1 MKYLIKKLGRDFK
14 ELWPQFLSVF
24 MMALL
29 SLTIFAGLNSAW
41 TGMQETTGEY
51 YSKTNLCD
59 LWVNATNITEK
70 KLDKIRK
77 SKGVKKAEKS
87 MAFELKYKYRGNNA
101 DIRTMTFSKNTKSVL
116 NPLTISG
123 KKLNNKDKGIW
134 LDKDFADAH
143 NLKISDKVKFTL
155 KGQKVKMKIL
165 GLVLDPEHMYF
176 VVNADE
182 SLPDHELHGY
192 GYVNEKTL
200 KSHLKTI
207 QLKEMNKAIK
217 RAMENAMKQRMSPV
231 VKRSMKP
238 NTLGTTVAP
247 GVAATYKN
255 LTEKYKP
262 TIPYNQIRI
271 KTTDSKSVSST
282 KRDINDILGKDA
294 CSVLTRSDL
303 PAINQVTEEIDQIKR
318 MAVLFSCIFI
328 LLSILT
334 MYTTMSR
341 LINNQ
346 ISLIGAMKAIGFG
359 KGKLYLHYG
368 LYGFSVSLV
377 GGILGTVLGRTWIS
391 RLILNIKRSTIT
403 LPEWHASLSPSIG
416 ILLGTMVLICT
427 MAAIFTVRKT
437 LRMSPAEALRGHM
450 PVKENAKAITEN
462 KNSAYE
468 WRWVIRDAFENKM
481 RYIIGVIAVVG
492 SLTLMVAGVGI
503 YDTVHKA
510 NDDVFSQQYR
520 YSDLITFK
528 DKKFSKLKKEFADSD
543 VQFFETKPGV
553 IIDKNQVDKEE
564 NIVVMHLGKGRHV
577 RLADTEEK
585 ALAISQKGGIIT
597 KKLAKKLD
605 IKKGD
610 TIKYKYLD
618 SSKKRKIKVR
628 DISNAKMP
636 QGLFI
641 KAGSDGSGFHPK
653 NAYISSEKIL
663 KKAEKSKSVER
674 IISVKEQKK
683 NIDRLMD
690 SVNTIVY
697 ILILASF
704 LLSFVILYN
713 LGMVNY
719 VERSRQY
726 ATMKVLGFYMK
737 ELRRLVLKDCAL
749 TIIPGYI
756 IGIPV
761 SFKFLQKYTEGVSF
775 ENIEWPAYISNM
787 HFIVISL
794 VVIGFSILIN
804 LLIVNRV
811 RKIKMAE
818 ALKSVE

>member
-192 GYVNEKTL
+192 GYVNEKTS

>member
-14 ELWPQFLSVF
+14 ELWSQFLSVF

-59 LWVNATNITEK
+59 LWVNATNITEN

-116 NPLTISG
+116 KPLTISG

-143 NLKISDKVKFTL
+143 NLKTSDKVKFTL

-165 GLVLDPEHMYF
+165 GMVLDPEHMYF

-207 QLKEMNKAIK
+207 QLREMNKAIK

-231 VKRSMKP
+231 VNRSMKQ
-238 NTLGTTVAP
+238 NTLGAP
-247 GVAATYKN
+247 AMPGAAATYKN

-271 KTTDSKSVSST
+271 KTTDSKSVSSI
-282 KRDINDILGKDA
+282 KRGINDILGKDA

-303 PAINQVTEEIDQIKR
+303 LAINQVTEEIEQIKR

-346 ISLIGAMKAIGFG
+346 ISLIGAMKAIGFC

-391 RLILNIKRSTIT
+391 RLILDIKRSTIT
-403 LPEWHASLSPSIG
+403 LPEWHASLSPVIG

-468 WRWVIRDAFENKM
+468 WRWVIRDAFGNKM

-553 IIDKNQVDKEE
+553 IMDKAQNDKEE

-577 RLADTEEK
+577 RLANTEEK
-585 ALAISQKGGIIT
+585 ALAIPQKGGIIT

-610 TIKYKYLD
+610 TIRYKYLD

-628 DISNAKMP
+628 DTS
-636 QGLFI
+636 
-641 KAGSDGSGFHPK
+641 
-653 NAYISSEKIL
+653 KIGR
-663 KKAEKSKSVER
+663 ASCRER
-674 IISVKEQKK
+674 V
-683 NIDRLMD
+683 
-690 SVNTIVY
+690 
-697 ILILASF
+697 
-704 LLSFVILYN
+704 
-713 LGMVNY
+713 
-719 VERSRQY
+719 
-726 ATMKVLGFYMK
+726 
-737 ELRRLVLKDCAL
+737 
-749 TIIPGYI
+749 
-756 IGIPV
+756 
-761 SFKFLQKYTEGVSF
+761 
-775 ENIEWPAYISNM
+775 
-787 HFIVISL
+787 
-794 VVIGFSILIN
+794 
-804 LLIVNRV
+804 
-811 RKIKMAE
+811 
-818 ALKSVE
+818 

>member
-14 ELWPQFLSVF
+14 ELWSQFLSVF

-59 LWVNATNITEK
+59 LWVNATNITEN

-143 NLKISDKVKFTL
+143 NLKTSDKVKFTL

-165 GLVLDPEHMYF
+165 GMVLDPEHMYF

-207 QLKEMNKAIK
+207 QLREMNKAIK

-231 VKRSMKP
+231 VNRSMKQ
-238 NTLGTTVAP
+238 NTLGAP
-247 GVAATYKN
+247 AMPGAAATYKN

-271 KTTDSKSVSST
+271 KTTDSKSVSSI
-282 KRDINDILGKDA
+282 KRGINDILGKDA

-303 PAINQVTEEIDQIKR
+303 LAINQVTEEIEQIKR

-391 RLILNIKRSTIT
+391 RLILDIKRSTIT
-403 LPEWHASLSPSIG
+403 LPEWHASLSPVIG

-468 WRWVIRDAFENKM
+468 WRWVIRDAFGNKM

-553 IIDKNQVDKEE
+553 IMDKAQNDKEE

-577 RLADTEEK
+577 RLANTEEK
-585 ALAISQKGGIIT
+585 ALAIPQKGGIIT

-610 TIKYKYLD
+610 TIRYKYLD

-641 KAGSDGSGFHPK
+641 KADSDGSGFHPK

-761 SFKFLQKYTEGVSF
+761 SLKFLQKYTEGVSF
-775 ENIEWPAYISNM
+775 ENIEWPAYISNI
-787 HFIVISL
+787 HFAVISL

-804 LLIVNRV
+804 LLIVNKV

>member
-1 MKYLIKKLGRDFK
+1 MKYLIKKLDRDFK

-231 VKRSMKP
+231 VNRSMKQ
-238 NTLGTTVAP
+238 NTLGAP
-247 GVAATYKN
+247 TMPGAAATYKN

-271 KTTDSKSVSST
+271 KTTDSKSVSSI

-303 PAINQVTEEIDQIKR
+303 LAINQVTEEIEQIKR

-391 RLILNIKRSTIT
+391 RLILDIKRSTIT
-403 LPEWHASLSPSIG
+403 LPEWHASLSPVIG

-437 LRMSPAEALRGHM
+437 LRMSPAEALRGHI

-468 WRWVIRDAFENKM
+468 WRWVIRDTFKNKM
-481 RYIIGVIAVVG
+481 RYIMFV
-492 SLTLMVAGVGI
+492 
-503 YDTVHKA
+503 
-510 NDDVFSQQYR
+510 
-520 YSDLITFK
+520 
-528 DKKFSKLKKEFADSD
+528 
-543 VQFFETKPGV
+543 
-553 IIDKNQVDKEE
+553 
-564 NIVVMHLGKGRHV
+564 IVVLQLRAT
-577 RLADTEEK
+577 R
-585 ALAISQKGGIIT
+585 
-597 KKLAKKLD
+597 
-605 IKKGD
+605 
-610 TIKYKYLD
+610 
-618 SSKKRKIKVR
+618 SKEV
-628 DISNAKMP
+628 DA
-636 QGLFI
+636 
-641 KAGSDGSGFHPK
+641 
-653 NAYISSEKIL
+653 
-663 KKAEKSKSVER
+663 
-674 IISVKEQKK
+674 
-683 NIDRLMD
+683 
-690 SVNTIVY
+690 
-697 ILILASF
+697 
-704 LLSFVILYN
+704 
-713 LGMVNY
+713 
-719 VERSRQY
+719 
-726 ATMKVLGFYMK
+726 
-737 ELRRLVLKDCAL
+737 
-749 TIIPGYI
+749 
-756 IGIPV
+756 
-761 SFKFLQKYTEGVSF
+761 
-775 ENIEWPAYISNM
+775 
-787 HFIVISL
+787 
-794 VVIGFSILIN
+794 
-804 LLIVNRV
+804 
-811 RKIKMAE
+811 
-818 ALKSVE
+818 

>member
-87 MAFELKYKYRGNNA
+87 MAFELKYKYRGSNA

-231 VKRSMKP
+231 VNRSMKQ
-238 NTLGTTVAP
+238 NTLGAP
-247 GVAATYKN
+247 TMPGAAATYKN
-255 LTEKYKP
+255 LTKKYKP

-271 KTTDSKSVSST
+271 KITDSKSVSSI

-303 PAINQVTEEIDQIKR
+303 LAINQVTEEIEQIKR

-391 RLILNIKRSTIT
+391 RLILDIKRSTIT
-403 LPEWHASLSPSIG
+403 LPEWHASLSPVIG

-528 DKKFSKLKKEFADSD
+528 DKKFSKLKKEFAGSD

-553 IIDKNQVDKEE
+553 IMDKTQNDKEE

-585 ALAISQKGGIIT
+585 ALAIPQKGGIIT

-610 TIKYKYLD
+610 TIRYKYLD

-641 KAGSDGSGFHPK
+641 KADSDSSGFHPK

-775 ENIEWPAYISNM
+775 ENIEWPAYISNI
-787 HFIVISL
+787 HFAVISL

-804 LLIVNRV
+804 LLIVNKV

>member
-87 MAFELKYKYRGNNA
+87 MAFELKYKYRGSNA

-231 VKRSMKP
+231 VNRSMKQ
-238 NTLGTTVAP
+238 NTLGAP
-247 GVAATYKN
+247 TMPGAAATYKN
-255 LTEKYKP
+255 LTKKYKP

-271 KTTDSKSVSST
+271 KITDSKSVSSI

-303 PAINQVTEEIDQIKR
+303 LAINQVTEEIEQIKR

-359 KGKLYLHYG
+359 KGKLEPHALQAVKGPYKM
-368 LYGFSVSLV
+368 
-377 GGILGTVLGRTWIS
+377 ILTM
-391 RLILNIKRSTIT
+391 IK
-403 LPEWHASLSPSIG
+403 
-416 ILLGTMVLICT
+416 
-427 MAAIFTVRKT
+427 
-437 LRMSPAEALRGHM
+437 
-450 PVKENAKAITEN
+450 
-462 KNSAYE
+462 
-468 WRWVIRDAFENKM
+468 
-481 RYIIGVIAVVG
+481 
-492 SLTLMVAGVGI
+492 
-503 YDTVHKA
+503 
-510 NDDVFSQQYR
+510 
-520 YSDLITFK
+520 
-528 DKKFSKLKKEFADSD
+528 
-543 VQFFETKPGV
+543 
-553 IIDKNQVDKEE
+553 
-564 NIVVMHLGKGRHV
+564 
-577 RLADTEEK
+577 
-585 ALAISQKGGIIT
+585 
-597 KKLAKKLD
+597 
-605 IKKGD
+605 
-610 TIKYKYLD
+610 
-618 SSKKRKIKVR
+618 
-628 DISNAKMP
+628 SN
-636 QGLFI
+636 
-641 KAGSDGSGFHPK
+641 
-653 NAYISSEKIL
+653 
-663 KKAEKSKSVER
+663 
-674 IISVKEQKK
+674 
-683 NIDRLMD
+683 
-690 SVNTIVY
+690 
-697 ILILASF
+697 
-704 LLSFVILYN
+704 
-713 LGMVNY
+713 
-719 VERSRQY
+719 
-726 ATMKVLGFYMK
+726 
-737 ELRRLVLKDCAL
+737 
-749 TIIPGYI
+749 
-756 IGIPV
+756 
-761 SFKFLQKYTEGVSF
+761 
-775 ENIEWPAYISNM
+775 
-787 HFIVISL
+787 
-794 VVIGFSILIN
+794 
-804 LLIVNRV
+804 
-811 RKIKMAE
+811 
-818 ALKSVE
+818 